1 MNVNYR
7 EWAVNGRKYSTT
19 GDSALGEQASCLLF
33 SLKQAGCLLSQCLER
48 LKTTG
53 QDGLLTRM
61 YPDKNSVKTEAGLS
75 VTTRRVVTPRPGLA
89 DPESGE
95 FGKSV
100 DAECC
105 LRAVSEN
112 SKPKAVII
120 GKNGQP
126 KSGKVRLKHP
136 EGFENQ
142 TLQPISI

>member
-1 MNVNYR
+1 
-7 EWAVNGRKYSTT
+7 
-19 GDSALGEQASCLLF
+19 
-33 SLKQAGCLLSQCLER
+33 
-48 LKTTG
+48 
-53 QDGLLTRM
+53 M

-75 VTTRRVVTPRPGLA
+75 VTTRRVVAPKPGFV

-100 DAECC
+100 DAEGY

-112 SKPKAVII
+112 SKPKAGIN
-120 GKNGQP
+120 GRNGQP